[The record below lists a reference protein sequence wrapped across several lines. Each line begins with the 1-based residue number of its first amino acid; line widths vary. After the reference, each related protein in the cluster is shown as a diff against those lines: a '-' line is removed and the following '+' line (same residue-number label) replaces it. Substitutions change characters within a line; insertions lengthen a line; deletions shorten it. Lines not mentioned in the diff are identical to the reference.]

1 MTDTTPD
8 LGLDD
13 PTLVR
18 QRAFV
23 DGAWVGAASGTT
35 YVVTDPAT
43 GEVLTEVP
51 AMDAADAR
59 RAIEA
64 ADRAFP
70 MWAAMTAIER
80 GTLLRRWFD
89 LMVENADD
97 LGRIMT
103 LEQGKPLPEARGEV
117 IYGASFVEWFAEEA
131 KRAYGDVIPTFT
143 PDKRLL
149 VLRQPVGVAAAIT
162 PWNFPNAMITRKAG
176 PALAAGCTFVVKPAG
191 DTPLSA
197 LALADLA
204 SRAGIPEGVFNV
216 VTARDPGPVG
226 EELTTNPLVRKFSFT
241 GSTGVGK
248 QLLARAASTVKNV
261 SMELGGNAPFLVF
274 DDADI
279 DAAVEGAIH
288 SKYRNGGQTC
298 VCANRMYAQ
307 DGIHD
312 EFAAKLA
319 DASAALR
326 VGPGVGEGIDIGPL
340 INMSALEK
348 VDRLV
353 GQAVAGG
360 AVVLTGG
367 RPSDLGGTFYEPTV
381 LTGVLADMAIADEE
395 IFGPVAP
402 VFRFSTEEEAVAAA
416 NDTPYGLAAY
426 FYSRDNSRIWRVS
439 EALEYGMIGVNTG
452 LMSTTVA
459 PFGGWKESG
468 IGREGSYQ
476 GIDEYLE
483 TKYVAIGI

>member
-1 MTDTTPD
+1 
-8 LGLDD
+8 
-13 PTLVR
+13 
-18 QRAFV
+18 
-23 DGAWVGAASGTT
+23 
-35 YVVTDPAT
+35 
-43 GEVLTEVP
+43 
-51 AMDAADAR
+51 
-59 RAIEA
+59 
-64 ADRAFP
+64 
-70 MWAAMTAIER
+70 
-80 GTLLRRWFD
+80 
-89 LMVENADD
+89 
-97 LGRIMT
+97 
-103 LEQGKPLPEARGEV
+103 
-117 IYGASFVEWFAEEA
+117 
-131 KRAYGDVIPTFT
+131 
-143 PDKRLL
+143 
-149 VLRQPVGVAAAIT
+149 
-162 PWNFPNAMITRKAG
+162 
-176 PALAAGCTFVVKPAG
+176 
-191 DTPLSA
+191 
-197 LALADLA
+197 
-204 SRAGIPEGVFNV
+204 
-216 VTARDPGPVG
+216 
-226 EELTTNPLVRKFSFT
+226 
-241 GSTGVGK
+241 
-248 QLLARAASTVKNV
+248 
-261 SMELGGNAPFLVF
+261 VF
-274 DDADI
+274 DDADV

-326 VGPGVGEGIDIGPL
+326 VGPGVGEGVDIGPL

-367 RPSDLGGTFYEPTV
+367 RSSDVGGTFYEPTV
-381 LTGVLADMAIADEE
+381 LTGVSADMAIAEEE

-402 VFRFSTEEEAVAAA
+402 VFRFSTEEEAVTAA

-483 TKYVAIGI
+483 TKYVAIGN